1 VPAAPFKLRSPS
13 SRDDFEPPS
22 IDGSGA
28 RLELAVEGRRVVGQV
43 ELAKPN
49 PKGRLRCKVEYTAPK
64 SWSDDHHAA
73 ALCVAAHWFRDI
85 GGLNCVRKAELC
97 HVVRRLEE
105 GVTEREMHAAI
116 TAYADSEW
124 HRGNRQWTTIRRF
137 FLQDFLAKW
146 IDESP
151 ALRRE
156 RDQANRVQADAEY
169 AARMRADQ
177 ERARRDLRD
186 RAKARREK
194 HAADRPSPKRPAD
207 SAREANDRLPKG
219 DRWVLPTLLSKRA
232 DRDAKARAADRSL
245 EVIVRIWPLLPA
257 RVRGQVDTRVQ
268 LVIRRRTGDLVPLAS
283 LPKRNRAQLRLAQ
296 LLRVMQSEY
305 RSTVADI
312 APSISQLAHGGRG
325 RR

>member
-1 VPAAPFKLRSPS
+1 MTAFALVSDNQQGGFT
-13 SRDDFEPPS
+13 PPS

-28 RLELAVEGRRVVGQV
+28 RLGLAVDGRRVTGQV

-116 TAYADSEW
+116 TAYAASEW
-124 HRGNRQWTTIRRF
+124 HRSEGQWTTIRKF
-137 FLQDFLAKW
+137 FLHDLLAKW

-151 ALRRE
+151 TLRRE
-156 RDQANRVQADAEY
+156 RDQANRAEADAEY
-169 AARMRADQ
+169 SRRMQQER
-177 ERARRDLRD
+177 ERARRNHPVRQATPTPKLPV
-186 RAKARREK
+186 AKQ
-194 HAADRPSPKRPAD
+194 PAD
-207 SAREANDRLPKG
+207 SPWGANERLPEA

-232 DRDAKARAADRSL
+232 DRVAKARAAGRAMD
-245 EVIVRIWPLLPA
+245 VIVRIWPLLTA
-257 RVRGQVDTRVQ
+257 RVRGQVEAQAQ
-268 LVIRRRTGDLVPLAS
+268 LAIHRRTGQLVALGD
-283 LPKRNRAQLRLAQ
+283 LPKRLRAQVRLGQ
-296 LLRVMQSEY
+296 LLKIMQAPEH
-305 RSTVADI
+305 RSR
-312 APSISQLAHGGRG
+312 PRG
-325 RR
+325 RDRR